1 MTGDDID
8 MVPGIGMVG
17 HDTLPE
23 DAGDHAGVEL
33 RGGDRPDPNSLG
45 SILSSALDEINEA
58 GGRDQHLLRSVIGKG
73 AFDAL
78 PQRQSTAK
86 ALDAWL
92 NASPQTKPQATRLLA
107 IAIARA
113 ADKPHLVAR
122 IEREIADSDVFASKP
137 DAVASPLKATPVKPQ
152 QRPQKT
158 YPRASAKSSP
168 RDGYLDMLKLAEK
181 SGASSYIRARSAE
194 R

>member
-1 MTGDDID
+1 MID
-8 MVPGIGMVG
+8 ENTIEA
-17 HDTLPE
+17 LPE
-23 DAGDHAGVEL
+23 IADHEAAE
-33 RGGDRPDPNSLG
+33 PDPDA
-45 SILSSALDEINEA
+45 LSSVLGAAIAEIEA
-58 GGRDQHLLRSVIGKG
+58 DGGREANLLKGVIGKA
-73 AFDAL
+73 AFAQL

-92 NASPQTKPQATRLLA
+92 NASPQSKPQATRLLA

-137 DAVASPLKATPVKPQ
+137 DAVAPPPKATPVKAQ
-152 QRPQKT
+152 EQKT
-158 YPRASAKSSP
+158 FPRASTKVGP
-168 RDGYLDMLKLAEK
+168 RDGYLDMLKLATK
-181 SGASSYIRARSAE
+181 ADATAYIRARAAE